1 MEKTGLKLVRSFLVL
16 GVLLCMTLTVLPSG
30 RPLSFGVPPD
40 VTGSIECD
48 ETGRLNGEV
57 GYRYD
62 VTLTNNTDLKQKV
75 DYKVIFFAGT
85 TPVKEHKHSTI
96 LTPKETSTESHD
108 GKMKEGDWDRVSRFR
123 VETESVVLK

>member
-1 MEKTGLKLVRSFLVL
+1 MKKTGLNLARSFLVL
-16 GVLLCMTLTVLPSG
+16 GVLLCMTLTVLPAGRHLSSG
-30 RPLSFGVPPD
+30 APPD
-40 VTGSIECD
+40 VTGDIECN

-57 GYRYD
+57 GYQYD

-85 TPVKEHKHSTI
+85 TPIKEYKHSTI

-108 GKMKEGDWDRVSRFR
+108 GKIKEGDWDRVTKFR
-123 VETESVVLK
+123 VETESVPLR